1 MKVLTRNTLYV
12 QKMDIGFLKY
22 TMHTLPD
29 SALDKINLDDYNKYD
44 FIPFTDKDIIAY
56 LNSLDYIIDYQEM
69 EKLKLTPEELKEIG
83 SSLASERETVTSI
96 IYKCKKGTEE
106 YKEAMYRYKILS
118 HLLASL
124 TDISDIKSGL
134 LKINIPT
141 HNKFKRLINTLKKR
155 IVQ

>member
-12 QKMDIGFLKY
+12 QKMDIEFLKY

-29 SALDKINLDDYNKYD
+29 SALDEINLDDYNKYD

-56 LNSLDYIIDYQEM
+56 LSSIDYIIDYQEM
-69 EKLKLTPEELKEIG
+69 EKLTPEELRKIG
-83 SSLASERETVTSI
+83 SSLASERETATSI
-96 IYKCKKGTEE
+96 IYKCKEGTDE
-106 YKEAMYRYKILS
+106 YKEAMHRYKILS
-118 HLLASL
+118 HLLTSL

-141 HNKFKRLINTLKKR
+141 NNRFKRLINT
-155 IVQ
+155 